1 MSEQVAVIIPVPM
14 EMAQAFQ
21 KIFPNAQIRRI
32 KCKEEPKQETQQE
45 PVKASTMA
53 DREKLMHDIVAYC
66 KERNSNVD
74 GVRFFNYY
82 DARNWIDATGKKIT
96 DWKSKVEEW
105 EHNGL
110 NQNSKPKQYK
120 TAYEAKVFSDPT
132 FDGKLDKMVEDLDK
146 I

>member
-1 MSEQVAVIIPVPM
+1 MSEQVAVIIPTSL
-14 EMAQAFQ
+14 ETAQAFQ

-32 KCKEEPKQETQQE
+32 KRKEEPQQEEQKE
-45 PVKASTMA
+45 PVKVSTPA
-53 DREKLMHDIVAYC
+53 DREKLLKEIVAYC
-66 KERNSNVD
+66 QSRNSHVD

-82 DARNWIDATGKKIT
+82 DNRSWVDAAGNKIT

-132 FDGKLDKMVEDLDK
+132 FSGKLEKMVEDLDK